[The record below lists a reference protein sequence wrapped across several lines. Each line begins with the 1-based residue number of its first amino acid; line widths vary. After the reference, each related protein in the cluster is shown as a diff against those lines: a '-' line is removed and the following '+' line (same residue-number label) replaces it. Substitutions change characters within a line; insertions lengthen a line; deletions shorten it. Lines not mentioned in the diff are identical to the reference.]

1 MLGTWQVLAE
11 QRSRS
16 EESCPSM
23 QSYSEEYMT
32 LEGFYLM
39 SNFRNPLTKALSD
52 ITSKKPY
59 NPAEYFGHWLLNYK
73 ICEERA
79 QKQKEFDAELQAE
92 RERLRIKVVSEP
104 EDLDRVQDM
113 EEELVEDWNFID
125 YEAD

>member
-59 NPAEYFGHWLLNYK
+59 NPAEYLGHWLLNYK